1 MVASSVMSAVSCLGS
16 ARGKAPAV
24 VVCKFRPS
32 LSNGSRRRG
41 RRKTVQIC
49 AANLKGGCQKITP
62 AQSAPQGHDN
72 TVTAAFAP
80 DGGRVL
86 TAFCEHSATVGPRRQ
101 AARHPE
107 GPHGLCRQRSVC

>member
-1 MVASSVMSAVSCLGS
+1 MVAPSVMSAVSSQCLGS

-32 LSNGSRRRG
+32 LSNGSRRGG

-62 AQSAPQGHDN
+62 GAKRCAPQGHDN

-86 TAFCEHSATVGPRRQ
+86 TA
-101 AARHPE
+101 
-107 GPHGLCRQRSVC
+107 SVNTAQL